1 MCIRDRTI
9 CALVFF
15 ATTINYLDRA
25 VISLLKTNLKD
36 AKILIDD
43 AAYANVEIAFKISYA
58 IGLML
63 AGRFIDKIGTKK
75 GYAWATGLWSLAAI
89 VHAFAKSVFG
99 FAAARAALGVTEAGN
114 FPAAIKTT
122 AEWFPKKER
131 ALATGLFNSGANIG
145 AIVAPL
151 TVPFIAV
158 TYGWQS
164 AFVITGL
171 LGLVWLFFWNKYYR
185 TPASHPKITRE
196 ELAYINSD
204 VEPLEINEAPKSE
217 KKYTWGMLLGYKQ
230 TWAFSIGKLLTD
242 PIWWFYLF
250 WLPDFLESQY
260 GLKGTAIA
268 LPVAAVYT
276 LSVVG
281 SIGGGWIP
289 LKLISKNWPVFKA
302 RKTSMLMYALLVCPI
317 LFAQYLGS
325 LNMWLAVL
333 VIGIAAAAHQAW
345 SANIFTTVSD
355 MFPKHTVGSVTG
367 IGGMF
372 GALGGILLSL
382 LVQKNLFVHYR
393 AINQIETAYY
403 IMFAWC
409 AISYILAWLIMH
421 LLVPKVNVIED

>member
-1 MCIRDRTI
+1 
-9 CALVFF
+9 
-15 ATTINYLDRA
+15 
-25 VISLLKTNLKD
+25 
-36 AKILIDD
+36 
-43 AAYANVEIAFKISYA
+43 
-58 IGLML
+58 
-63 AGRFIDKIGTKK
+63 
-75 GYAWATGLWSLAAI
+75 
-89 VHAFAKSVFG
+89 
-99 FAAARAALGVTEAGN
+99 
-114 FPAAIKTT
+114 
-122 AEWFPKKER
+122 
-131 ALATGLFNSGANIG
+131 
-145 AIVAPL
+145 
-151 TVPFIAV
+151 
-158 TYGWQS
+158 
-164 AFVITGL
+164 
-171 LGLVWLFFWNKYYR
+171 
-185 TPASHPKITRE
+185 
-196 ELAYINSD
+196 
-204 VEPLEINEAPKSE
+204 
-217 KKYTWGMLLGYKQ
+217 
-230 TWAFSIGKLLTD
+230 
-242 PIWWFYLF
+242 
-250 WLPDFLESQY
+250 
-260 GLKGTAIA
+260 
-268 LPVAAVYT
+268 